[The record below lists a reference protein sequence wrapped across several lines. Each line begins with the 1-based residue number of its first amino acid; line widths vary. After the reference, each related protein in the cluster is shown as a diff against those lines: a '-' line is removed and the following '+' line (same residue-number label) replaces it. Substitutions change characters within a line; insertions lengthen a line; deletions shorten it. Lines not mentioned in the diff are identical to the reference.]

1 MGGVFL
7 NAARFDGRSCI
18 NSPLPSDLCSVCEQS
33 FLSWWRV
40 MSAIEMIED
49 TDLKSGASVRHT
61 EEGLRSSLSIDE
73 RVLARFGKRQQL
85 RVSSQ

>member
-1 MGGVFL
+1 M
-7 NAARFDGRSCI
+7 RT
-18 NSPLPSDLCSVCEQS
+18 
-33 FLSWWRV
+33 
-40 MSAIEMIED
+40 IEMIED

-61 EEGLRSSLSIDE
+61 EEGLRSSLSNDE

>member
-1 MGGVFL
+1 
-7 NAARFDGRSCI
+7 
-18 NSPLPSDLCSVCEQS
+18 
-33 FLSWWRV
+33 

-61 EEGLRSSLSIDE
+61 EEGLRSSLSNDE

-85 RVSSQ
+85 RVSFLSQKEEDLIAHGLSREASEHSPQSG

>member
-1 MGGVFL
+1 
-7 NAARFDGRSCI
+7 
-18 NSPLPSDLCSVCEQS
+18 
-33 FLSWWRV
+33 

-61 EEGLRSSLSIDE
+61 EEGLRSSLSNDE

-85 RVSSQ
+85 RVRSRLRQEGNLIAHSSSREASEHCPRSD